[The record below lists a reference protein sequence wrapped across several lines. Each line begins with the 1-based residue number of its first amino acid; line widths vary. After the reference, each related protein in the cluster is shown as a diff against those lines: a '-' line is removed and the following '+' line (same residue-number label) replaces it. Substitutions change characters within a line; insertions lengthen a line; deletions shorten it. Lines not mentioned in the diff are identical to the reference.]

1 MISLQINTTDI
12 NQAKEIINFLMDEKL
27 LYNPTFAEQQKFQ
40 KNDKNGKLESSIQIL
55 IRGQTKALLFDKINH
70 QLAQKYPEQPPLLYA
85 LPIVY
90 MDDIHSEILKKKI
103 KS

>member
-1 MISLQINTTDI
+1 MLQWIKRTPYDFITNKYTDI

-70 QLAQKYPEQPPLLYA
+70 QLAQ
-85 LPIVY
+85 
-90 MDDIHSEILKKKI
+90 
-103 KS
+103 